1 MNSFKNKWIE
11 IQGYKHDGRMHRI
24 WDSVYVVDQTDEYIV
39 VASTKTKVIEHD
51 FRIWYTKEPAIM
63 IFFNN
68 HWWNVIAM
76 LKKSGLTYYVNLAS
90 PFVIDSKRI
99 KYIDYDLD
107 LKLYPNND
115 IRLIDVKEYGY
126 HRKKYNYGADIDQI
140 LRYNI
145 NQVKHYMENGLKKRW
160 MGIIFAVLITITFGF
175 AFNSVQ
181 SNTICAAFDG
191 AFNVDPLYMG
201 IGITLLTIIK
211 SDI

>member
-24 WDSVYVVDQTDEYIV
+24 WDSVYVVDQTENYIV

-63 IFFNN
+63 VFFTN

-76 LKKSGLTYYVNLAS
+76 LKKGGLTYYVNLAS

-107 LKLYPNND
+107 LKLYPNSD

-126 HRKKYNYGADIDQI
+126 HRKKYNYGVDIDRI
-140 LRYNI
+140 LRFNI
-145 NQVKHYMENGLKKRW
+145 NQVKEYMEKGEFPFDDKKIREYYDVFLKETKRGDLSELW
-160 MGIIFAVLITITFGF
+160 T
-175 AFNSVQ
+175 
-181 SNTICAAFDG
+181 
-191 AFNVDPLYMG
+191 YY
-201 IGITLLTIIK
+201 
-211 SDI
+211 

>member
-145 NQVKHYMENGLKKRW
+145 NQVKYYMENGLFPFNDEKIKNYYDTFLNETKR
-160 MGIIFAVLITITFGF
+160 G
-175 AFNSVQ
+175 
-181 SNTICAAFDG
+181 D
-191 AFNVDPLYMG
+191 
-201 IGITLLTIIK
+201 K
-211 SDI
+211 SDKWNHNKF

>member
-126 HRKKYNYGADIDQI
+126 HRKKYNYSADIDQI

-145 NQVKHYMENGLKKRW
+145 NQVKHYMENGLFPFNDEKIKNYYDTFLNETKR
-160 MGIIFAVLITITFGF
+160 G
-175 AFNSVQ
+175 
-181 SNTICAAFDG
+181 D
-191 AFNVDPLYMG
+191 
-201 IGITLLTIIK
+201 K
-211 SDI
+211 SDKWNHNKF

>member
-1 MNSFKNKWIE
+1 
-11 IQGYKHDGRMHRI
+11 
-24 WDSVYVVDQTDEYIV
+24 
-39 VASTKTKVIEHD
+39 
-51 FRIWYTKEPAIM
+51 
-63 IFFNN
+63 
-68 HWWNVIAM
+68 M

-145 NQVKHYMENGLKKRW
+145 NQVKHYMENGLFPFNDEKIKNYYDTFLNETKR
-160 MGIIFAVLITITFGF
+160 G
-175 AFNSVQ
+175 
-181 SNTICAAFDG
+181 D
-191 AFNVDPLYMG
+191 
-201 IGITLLTIIK
+201 K
-211 SDI
+211 SDKWNHNKF